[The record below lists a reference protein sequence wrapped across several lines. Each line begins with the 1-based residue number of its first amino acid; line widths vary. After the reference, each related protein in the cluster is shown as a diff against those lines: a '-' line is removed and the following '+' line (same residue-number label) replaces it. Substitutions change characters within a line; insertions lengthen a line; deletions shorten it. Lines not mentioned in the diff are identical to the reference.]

1 MPGENLKCDPPLNI
15 RISVPFATM
24 VADIGFAD
32 LISEFGN
39 TET

>member
-1 MPGENLKCDPPLNI
+1 MPGENLKCGPQSNI

-24 VADIGFAD
+24 VADIGLAD
-32 LISEFGN
+32 FISEFGK